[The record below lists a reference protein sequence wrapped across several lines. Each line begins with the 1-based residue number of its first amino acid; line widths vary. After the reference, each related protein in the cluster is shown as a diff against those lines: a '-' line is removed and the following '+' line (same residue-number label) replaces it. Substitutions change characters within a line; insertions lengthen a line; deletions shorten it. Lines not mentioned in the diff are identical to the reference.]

1 MDEEILFSLIKQKNI
16 KELRPILAA
25 MNPADIAHLLADI
38 DLEDL
43 PVVFRLLPKDLAA
56 ETFVEMD
63 SDMQEALITSFSD
76 KELRII
82 LDELFIDDT
91 VDIIEEMPAN
101 VVKRILN
108 QSDPASRKTI
118 NEILQYPEDSAGS
131 LMTIEYVTLKKH
143 MTVKEAFDTI
153 RRTGVDKETIYTC
166 YVTDDKRYLQG
177 IITVKTLLLNDYN
190 TPISE
195 IMETNIIHIDTHT
208 DKEEVAKLFSKY
220 DFLAMP
226 VVDKEGR
233 LVGIITIDD
242 VLDVIQE
249 EATEDITKLAG
260 VTPDDKPYLKTG
272 VFKIW
277 LNRAPWLLVLM
288 IGATFTGLIIRKYE
302 STLAVSIALTACIP
316 MIMGTGGNAS
326 SQASVT
332 VIRGLALGEIE
343 FKDIFKILWKELR
356 ISLLIGLSIAIACFA
371 KLMAI
376 DQLFRVEN
384 GYIIAAVVCSTIFL
398 SIVMAKIVGGILP
411 LFAKVLKLDPA
422 VVANPFITTIVD
434 VMSLIIY
441 CNVALMFLKPLGIL

>member
-288 IGATFTGLIIRKYE
+288 IGATFTGLIITKYE

-384 GYIIAAVVCSTIFL
+384 GYIIAAVVCSTMFL